1 MRKSLIEVYQATP
14 KLLLT
19 EDASRGYPRL
29 VVRGEFARAGVPTA
43 NKRVYPRRLWE
54 REFERLREAMRNRSL
69 VGELNH
75 PADGRAD
82 LFRTSHLVTGLTLTP
97 EGVVLG
103 EAEVM
108 PELPGGKVVAA
119 IYKRNGKVGVSSR
132 GFGSTQVTESGDE
145 LVQEDYQLVTFD
157 FVADPADQYA
167 YPDLVTEGNA
177 PGRKVFPVRK
187 PEMKT
192 EAEIRKEFAAKLL
205 QATAEI
211 RATTE
216 AAVFERI
223 QKDPSAL
230 PAPVQESL
238 RAVYGGA
245 GSSASAQELA
255 EARAKAKAAEI
266 ERDRALVL
274 GRKAVYSLYVER
286 TLRDDPARDAILE
299 AVGDFA
305 AYPTLQDF
313 QAKITN
319 LVEDVQKARALEEEK
334 KRAVEEETRRLAEE
348 RDAMSA
354 KLAKTQAALERS
366 LELNRTLGVTNYA
379 QRAGS
384 VAPAGAAAILEAAD
398 PATYEDVDAILDAV
412 RVPILSE
419 ESRANA
425 RARARTMVGSRTR
438 VTRPLHEE
446 HPTRPDHDEM
456 FGLGAS
462 WKEIEALS
470 GIDPN

>member
-157 FVADPADQYA
+157 FVADPADQ
-167 YPDLVTEGNA
+167 
-177 PGRKVFPVRK
+177 
-187 PEMKT
+187 
-192 EAEIRKEFAAKLL
+192 
-205 QATAEI
+205 
-211 RATTE
+211 
-216 AAVFERI
+216 
-223 QKDPSAL
+223 
-230 PAPVQESL
+230 
-238 RAVYGGA
+238 
-245 GSSASAQELA
+245 
-255 EARAKAKAAEI
+255 
-266 ERDRALVL
+266 
-274 GRKAVYSLYVER
+274 
-286 TLRDDPARDAILE
+286 
-299 AVGDFA
+299 
-305 AYPTLQDF
+305 
-313 QAKITN
+313 
-319 LVEDVQKARALEEEK
+319 
-334 KRAVEEETRRLAEE
+334 
-348 RDAMSA
+348 
-354 KLAKTQAALERS
+354 
-366 LELNRTLGVTNYA
+366 
-379 QRAGS
+379 
-384 VAPAGAAAILEAAD
+384 
-398 PATYEDVDAILDAV
+398 
-412 RVPILSE
+412 
-419 ESRANA
+419 
-425 RARARTMVGSRTR
+425 
-438 VTRPLHEE
+438 
-446 HPTRPDHDEM
+446 
-456 FGLGAS
+456 
-462 WKEIEALS
+462 
-470 GIDPN
+470 